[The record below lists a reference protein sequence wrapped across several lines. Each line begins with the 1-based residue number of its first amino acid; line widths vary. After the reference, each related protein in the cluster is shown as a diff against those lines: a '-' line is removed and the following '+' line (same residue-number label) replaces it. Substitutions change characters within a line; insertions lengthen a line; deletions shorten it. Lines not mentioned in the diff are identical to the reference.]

1 MKDAAIFAL
10 CAFTGLQA
18 AAVGFDGVQDTPVV
32 VSVGASTGLEAVY
45 VLSSTVGVSMAYEA
59 AGPTETVRWYR
70 FSNLG
75 GAYAEEIATDR
86 QGARVTAQASEGDM
100 GYIIEE
106 GSKRTCFWVCDY
118 SRHMLNL
125 ATIAPAPEQNCGTA
139 ILEFA
144 GEAGEIPF
152 YSINGR
158 RQNLSRELE
167 LEYTSLSFDEETFVY
182 NMSAETCG
190 FESVG
195 SVINVTA
202 PLCDTS
208 FRLSGDRFLE
218 AWGRG
223 QSIDSPMLT
232 ATTVEAHTRA
242 TQQQRDVDNE
252 QSSDAGSE
260 TSLGGSAPCEITFE
274 AAVTDAAIYHEWQIS
289 RDPEFGIIENTFS
302 ELSFDYT
309 FRENGTTYV
318 RFIANNAEGTCE
330 YIGNTFEVFIGESK
344 LEIPNAF
351 SPEESPGVNDEWK
364 VSYRS
369 IVSFECSIFN
379 RWGRLLFSTTDPSQ
393 GWDGKHGGKY
403 VPAGVYFYV
412 IKAKGADGVE
422 YNKAGDINIIK
433 FKQGS
438 STGGSSTTPTE

>member
-10 CAFTGLQA
+10 CALTGLQA
-18 AAVGFDGVQDTPVV
+18 AAVGFEGVQDTPVMV
-32 VSVGASTGLEAVY
+32 KADASTGLEAVY
-45 VLSSTVGVSMAYEA
+45 VLSSTVGVTMVYEP
-59 AGPTETVRWYR
+59 AGQNDDVRWYR

-75 GAYAEEIATDR
+75 GAYAEEIAAVR
-86 QGARVTAQASEGDM
+86 QGSRVTAQASDGDM

-106 GSKRTCFWVCDY
+106 GSRRTCYWVCDY
-118 SRHMLNL
+118 SRHTLDL
-125 ATIAPAPEQNCGTA
+125 GTLVPASEQNCGTA
-139 ILEFA
+139 VLEFT
-144 GEAGEIPF
+144 GSAGEIPF
-152 YSINGR
+152 YTINGR
-158 RQNLSRELE
+158 RQTISRELE
-167 LEYTSLSFDEETFVY
+167 LEYTSLQFDEETFVY
-182 NMSAETCG
+182 NTSAETHG

-195 SVINVTA
+195 SMLNVTA

-208 FRLSGDRFLE
+208 FRLSGDRFLS

-223 QSIDSPMLT
+223 QSIDSPSMT

-242 TQQQRDVDNE
+242 TQQQREVDNE
-252 QSSDAGSE
+252 QSSDAGGES
-260 TSLGGSAPCEITFE
+260 SLGGSAPCEITFE
-274 AAVTDAAIYHEWQIS
+274 AAVTDAAVYHEWQIS
-289 RDPEFGIIENTFS
+289 RDPEFGINENTFS
-302 ELSFDYT
+302 ELTFDYT

-318 RFIANNAEGTCE
+318 RFVANNAEGTCE
-330 YIGNTFEVFIGESK
+330 YVGNTFEVFIGESK

-351 SPEESPGVNDEWK
+351 SPEGSPGVNDEWK

-379 RWGRLLFSTTDPSQ
+379 RWGTLLFSTSDPSQ

-412 IKAKGADGVE
+412 IKARGADGVE

-433 FKQGS
+433 FKQGTS
-438 STGGSSTTPTE
+438 SGGSATTPTE